1 MNTITTNAVSELRAL
16 ADAGTLT
23 LVEREVLCDLEGKCG
38 EGESAY
44 VSFADVA
51 TVRSILRKLN
61 KVPCMSSLT
70 LVVETSEFCG
80 KPYVRVQDGTGDDGE
95 TYACGNVDYVDGFMS
110 AMRVAFTRISR
121 AWYAR
126 GLM

>member
-1 MNTITTNAVSELRAL
+1 MSANTNSISELRAL

-23 LVEREVLCDLEGKCG
+23 LVEREVLCDSDRMCG
-38 EGESAY
+38 EDESAY
-44 VSFADVA
+44 ASVCDVA
-51 TVRSILRKLN
+51 TIRSILSKLDR
-61 KVPCMSSLT
+61 VPSVSRLT
-70 LVVETSEFCG
+70 LTVETSPFCG
-80 KPYVRVQDGTGDDGE
+80 KPFAVVRDGAGEDAE

-110 AMRVAFTRISR
+110 AMRVAFTRISL